1 MELNPDQFDILQA
14 HAFMYLAFWETAL
27 YAWWGLLHFVV
38 HWQTQQ
44 DLWTYEFYKIWE
56 ITLEQSKNFLKCW
69 QSLNINFPSFQFPLI
84 VLCLK

>member
-44 DLWTYEFYKIWE
+44 DL
-56 ITLEQSKNFLKCW
+56 
-69 QSLNINFPSFQFPLI
+69 
-84 VLCLK
+84 